1 MAKKRLNV
9 AMIGYAFMGRAHSN
23 AWRQVSRFM
32 DPPAEPVLKVICGRT
47 ADKVKAAADTLGWE
61 EAATS
66 WEEVINRKDI
76 DIVDVAT
83 PGDSHAAISIAAAK
97 AGKAVLCEK
106 PLANTVA
113 ECEQMVDAVKQ
124 AGVVN
129 MVCHNYR
136 RAPAVALARQLIA
149 QGKLGQLY
157 HYRGTYLQDWLVD
170 PEVPRLW
177 RMVKAQAGSGS
188 LGDIVSHTLDLALHL
203 VGDVSEVC
211 GMMETFTRERTIPG
225 TDRKGPVDVDDATL
239 SLVRFAN
246 GAIGSLEGTRFATGR
261 KNYNRFEINGS
272 KGSIA
277 FNLERLN
284 ELEVYLE
291 EGPDSGFKSVMVT
304 DAKHPYAG
312 AWWPPGHVIGYEHTF
327 THTFL
332 DFVKGVIEGKSPA
345 PDFADGLK
353 TQRVLEAIETSA
365 RSKNWV
371 SVKAGA

>member
-1 MAKKRLNV
+1 M
-9 AMIGYAFMGRAHSN
+9 
-23 AWRQVSRFM
+23 
-32 DPPAEPVLKVICGRT
+32 
-47 ADKVKAAADTLGWE
+47 KAAADTLGWE
-61 EAATS
+61 EAATN
-66 WEEVINRKDI
+66 WEEVVDRKDI

-136 RAPAVALARQLIA
+136 RAPAVALARQLIT
-149 QGKLGQLY
+149 QGKLGRLY

-170 PEVPRLW
+170 PDVPRLW

-188 LGDIVSHTLDLALHL
+188 LGDIVSHTLDLALYL

-211 GMMETFTRERTIPG
+211 GMMETFIKERTIPG

-246 GAIGSLEGTRFATGR
+246 GAVGSLEGTRFATGR

-291 EGPDSGFKSVMVT
+291 EGPDSGFKNVMVT
-304 DAKHPYAG
+304 DAKHPYVG

-365 RSKNWV
+365 RSKSWV
-371 SVKAGA
+371 SVKAGR